1 MVLPITPKNAL
12 VYLPKIIIS
21 NILSNYALFMKQ
33 IRAKNVKTQNM
44 WSVSFFFR
52 QGKKTVKC
60 ASGEVGRSSYVS
72 AKKKKLYP
80 FSKPYVS
87 QKKANSS

>member
-1 MVLPITPKNAL
+1 MVLPITPKNSL

-21 NILSNYALFMKQ
+21 NIIKLRLIYETNTGKK
-33 IRAKNVKTQNM
+33 RKNTKHV
-44 WSVSFFFR
+44 VCVFFFR

-72 AKKKKLYP
+72 A
-80 FSKPYVS
+80 
-87 QKKANSS
+87 QKKNYTPMPKCSVRKF